1 MLIKFCTKYLP
12 QILLG
17 IADGTD
23 EDSTQLWM
31 AAFVLEHIIIFLLVW
46 FLFSVPNEPKSSEN
60 QNTNLIPTPPFPL
73 ASLAHSLTYPFIH
86 TFSVFSFHQLY
97 SLANFLSRSVVH
109 FLHPSTA
116 C

>member
-1 MLIKFCTKYLP
+1 MLINFCTKYLP

-23 EDSTQLWM
+23 EDSTHLWM

-60 QNTNLIPTPPFPL
+60 QTPISSPL
-73 ASLAHSLTYPFIH
+73 LLSPLPHSLTHSPTHSYTPFQ
-86 TFSVFSFHQLY
+86 SLVFT
-97 SLANFLSRSVVH
+97 N
-109 FLHPSTA
+109 STP
-116 C
+116 